1 MVTLVYGRNLTIPT
15 ESNLYHQNYSDRSIK
30 PITGSIYTWEQ
41 LLIDF
46 RVTLP
51 NFMKRKNKN
60 QHEIPRFFRNYMKNN
75 APTI

>member
-1 MVTLVYGRNLTIPT
+1 MATNLTIPT

-30 PITGSIYTWEQ
+30 SIIGSIYTWEQ

-51 NFMKRKNKN
+51 NFTKRKNKN
-60 QHEIPRFFRNYMKNN
+60 QHEIPRFFMNYMKNN
-75 APTI
+75 VSTI